1 MRDIAI
7 ASDHGGFEL
16 KQEIKD
22 LLEEEGLVCIDFG
35 TSNGE
40 SVDYP
45 DYAEKV
51 ASAVSQREIKRGILI
66 CGTGIGMC
74 IVANK
79 FPHVRAGQC
88 YDTYTAR
95 MSREHNDSNILV
107 LGGRTTDKETAR
119 EIVKTW
125 LNTEFTEGRHR
136 RRINKITD
144 IENKMKGLSS
154 WEDIA

>member
-1 MRDIAI
+1 MKDIAI

-22 LLEEEGLVCIDFG
+22 LLEKEGFIFIDFG
-35 TSNGE
+35 TLNGE

-51 ASAVSQREIKRGILI
+51 ALAVSRREVKRGILI

-88 YDTYTAR
+88 HDIYTAR

-107 LGGRTTDKETAR
+107 LGGRTTDKKTAR

-136 RRINKITD
+136 RRVNKITD
-144 IENKMKGLSS
+144 IENRVKGLSS